1 MSVAHNWTWRS
12 QAKRCVSCPWLF
24 SRRAEDED
32 RTRCWACT
40 SNMGELK
47 LAAPVQ
53 PSVRVGAKA
62 RLEDDLRKAVEN
74 TARMQPA
81 EDLD

>member
-1 MSVAHNWTWRS
+1 
-12 QAKRCVSCPWLF
+12 
-24 SRRAEDED
+24 
-32 RTRCWACT
+32 
-40 SNMGELK
+40 MGELK
-47 LAAPVQ
+47 LPQPVTQAELAATRLDIEDGLRQLSPRGDRERNRERAPRPVQ
-53 PSVRVGAKA
+53 PSVRFGAKA